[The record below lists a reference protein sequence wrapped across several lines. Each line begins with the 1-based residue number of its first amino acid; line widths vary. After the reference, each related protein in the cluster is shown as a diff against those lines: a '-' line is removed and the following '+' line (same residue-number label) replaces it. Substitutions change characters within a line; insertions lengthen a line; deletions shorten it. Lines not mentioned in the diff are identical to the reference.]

1 MRSAEKR
8 WGSELYSRSEEDL
21 ALAGRQHAHQ
31 LQRLGI
37 DVFQPANHVHQRGK
51 KHTMAA
57 IVILGSMPLPMISTR
72 IGALATIGIELIMP
86 ATG

>member
-1 MRSAEKR
+1 MFTS
-8 WGSELYSRSEEDL
+8 
-21 ALAGRQHAHQ
+21 
-31 LQRLGI
+31 
-37 DVFQPANHVHQRGK
+37 VGK